1 MAAQQSIVI
10 NGDLGSGK
18 TTVSV
23 MLAQRL
29 GVRRI
34 SVGDIYRRMAEER
47 GMTALQ
53 LNLHAELDDEVDGYV
68 DRLQREIARSGEQLV
83 VDSRLA
89 WFFFTDAL
97 KVHLMV
103 DPTVG
108 AGRVLA
114 RPDKAETYSSLAE
127 AKQRLRERSESERVR
142 FLTRYGADKTRLRNY
157 DLVCD
162 STRAQPE
169 EIVEHVIAA
178 FEGRLAPEVV
188 RENPPLILA
197 DPARIYPT
205 QEIGVL
211 RDLDGAPD
219 TTPPADEPAP
229 PLRLGHADGHL
240 FVVDGHRRLSQAL
253 RSGSRLVAASLAA
266 EGDEVVV
273 GGLSARSYFEAE
285 VGRSMI
291 YDWCAAHG
299 TDLPL
304 PPHLARAGAGTVA
317 E

>member
-1 MAAQQSIVI
+1 MDVAAQQSIVI

-29 GVRRI
+29 GLRRI

-68 DRLQREIARSGEQLV
+68 DRLQRQIAESGEQLV

-97 KVHLMV
+97 KVHLVV

-108 AGRVLA
+108 ASRVLG
-114 RPDKAETYSSLAE
+114 RPDKAETYSSLEE

-157 DLVCD
+157 NLVCD
-162 STRAQPE
+162 STRAEPE

-188 RENPPLILA
+188 RGDPPLILA

-211 RDLDGAPD
+211 RDLGGPSDSAAEE
-219 TTPPADEPAP
+219 TSP

-240 FVVDGHRRLSQAL
+240 FVVDGHRRLSRAL
-253 RSGSRLVAASLAA
+253 RSGRRLVAASLAA
-266 EGDEVVV
+266 EGDEIVV
-273 GGLSARSYFEAE
+273 GGMSARSYFEAE

-304 PPHLARAGAGTVA
+304 PPHLTRAGAGTVA